1 MIIKKVKGGGIIF
14 SSFLKKEKK
23 RNIKGPYQYAFRIE
37 PAIRMCSCCKKI
49 FNDET
54 GEWVDLDQAIR
65 EMHYF
70 EEGRLPHV
78 THGICDSCR
87 ERLKRVYHRN
97 KRCLRIC
104 SS

>member
-1 MIIKKVKGGGIIF
+1 
-14 SSFLKKEKK
+14 
-23 RNIKGPYQYAFRIE
+23 
-37 PAIRMCSCCKKI
+37 
-49 FNDET
+49 
-54 GEWVDLDQAIR
+54 VDLDQAIR